1 MHHIIYLSRVSQKLS
16 SEELVTLLV
25 KARRRN
31 TLAGITG
38 AMVYGAGQFMQVLEG
53 EAAAVTALYERIV
66 ADPRHQAI
74 LKLVDKPVAERTFM
88 EWSMAF
94 RELSPEQAA
103 ELDGYT
109 SPAYWEQ
116 TSFASDAPDAVFLN
130 RMRDVVL
137 LPSVN

>member
-16 SEELVTLLV
+16 SEELVALLV

-31 TLAGITG
+31 ALAGITG
-38 AMVYGAGQFMQVLEG
+38 AMVYGEGQFMQVLEG
-53 EAAAVTALYERIV
+53 EATAVTTLYERIV

-74 LKLVDKPVAERTFM
+74 LKLADKPVAERTFM

-94 RELSPEQAA
+94 RELSAEQAA

-116 TSFASDAPDAVFLN
+116 TSFASDSPDAVFLN
-130 RMRDVVL
+130 RMRNVVL
-137 LPSVN
+137 LPN

>member
-16 SEELVTLLV
+16 PEELVVLLK
-25 KARRRN
+25 KARRSN
-31 TLAGITG
+31 ELAGITG
-38 AMVYGAGQFMQVLEG
+38 AMVYGQGQFVQILEG
-53 EAAAVTALYERIV
+53 EKAAVTALYERIV
-66 ADPRHQAI
+66 ADSRHRAI
-74 LKLVDKPVAERTFM
+74 LKLADKPIVERTFV

-103 ELDGYT
+103 ELEGYA

-116 TSFASDAPDAVFLN
+116 TSFASGSPDAMLLN

-137 LPSVN
+137 MPSAN

>member
-16 SEELVTLLV
+16 SEELVALLL
-25 KARRRN
+25 KARRSN
-31 TLAGITG
+31 QSAGITG
-38 AMVYGAGQFMQVLEG
+38 AMVYGEGQFMQVLEG
-53 EAAAVTALYERIV
+53 DAAAVTALYERIV

-74 LKLVDKPVAERTFM
+74 LKLADKPIAERTFM
-88 EWSMAF
+88 DWSMAF

-103 ELDGYT
+103 ELEGYT

-116 TSFASDAPDAVFLN
+116 TSFASDSPEAVFLN